1 MSLLKDKKILLT
13 GVLSNRSIAYG
24 IAKACHREGAQLAFT
39 YQNER
44 FLDRITGFAK
54 EFDSEIVLPL
64 DVADDAQ
71 IFALAETL
79 KTTWGGL
86 DGVVHSIG
94 FAPREA
100 IQGDFLEGLS
110 RDAFK
115 TALDIS
121 AYSFP
126 ALIKALVP
134 LMEGHPSSV
143 LTLTYLGSERVV
155 PNYNTMGVAKAA
167 LEASVR
173 YLANS
178 LGPKGI
184 RANAISSGPIK
195 TLAASGIKDFSKI
208 LKYMETAAPLRRTVT
223 IDEVGT
229 RQPSCS
235 LTTLPALRAIM
246 YMLTPAS
253 TPLPSLIFWNKDSIC
268 IFGLSSEV
276 FCLLPALLWAPT
288 VRMGCGPL
296 WMCLVPSK
304 PLNTPFS
311 TN

>member
-54 EFDSEIVLPL
+54 E
-64 DVADDAQ
+64 
-71 IFALAETL
+71 FALAETL

-223 IDEVGT
+223 IDEVGNT
-229 RQPSCS
+229 AAFLLSD
-235 LTTLPALRAIM
+235 
-246 YMLTPAS
+246 YAS
-253 TPLPSLIFWNKDSIC
+253 GITGDNVYVDAGFHA
-268 IFGLSSEV
+268 V
-276 FCLLPALLWAPT
+276 A
-288 VRMGCGPL
+288 
-296 WMCLVPSK
+296 VPDI
-304 PLNTPFS
+304 LE
-311 TN
+311 